1 MSPKPHNAFNLAT
14 DQLIEHFAAKRPIH
28 ANSLI
33 LTIFG
38 DAVCPYGGSI
48 WLGSLIKLVEPL
60 GINQRL
66 VRTSVFRLSEKG
78 ILQAQQRGRR
88 SYYEL
93 TKRGFRQFTSAAKR
107 IYLHPSSEWNGQWQL
122 LITAIGDLSLD
133 TREVLRKEL
142 EWLGFSRL
150 MPGLFAHPTAD
161 QDAVRKLLHEMNLT
175 PHVVWLSASP
185 QDQTLGMISHQLMT
199 ASFKPDTLENEY
211 QQFLER
217 FTPLLSACENTQV
230 LDPERCF
237 LVRTLLIHSFR
248 RILLREPELPMEL
261 LPADSISRQARVMT
275 EQLYK
280 RITTPADKHFSTI
293 SESEQGPL
301 LHPTDDYYQRFGGLP
316 LFSPELMTEPS
327 T

>member
-1 MSPKPHNAFNLAT
+1 MMSLKSYNAFNRAT
-14 DQLIEHFAAKRPIH
+14 DQLIKNFASKRPIH

-48 WLGSLIKLVEPL
+48 WLGSIIKLVEPL

-78 ILQAQQRGRR
+78 ILQAQQVGRR

-93 TKRGFRQFTSAAKR
+93 TKRGFRQFSSAAKR
-107 IYLHPSSEWNGQWQL
+107 IYLHPTSEWNGQWQL
-122 LITAIGDLSLD
+122 LITAIGDLSQD
-133 TREVLRKEL
+133 TREILRKEL

-150 MPGLFAHPTAD
+150 LPGVFAHPTAD

-175 PHVVWLSASP
+175 DNVVWLSASP
-185 QDQTLGMISHQLMT
+185 QNHELGMISHQLMT
-199 ASFKPDTLENEY
+199 ASFKPDTIETEY
-211 QQFLER
+211 QYFLER
-217 FTPLLSACENTQV
+217 FTPLLEATEKTEV

-237 LVRTLLIHSFR
+237 LVRTLLIHCFR
-248 RILLREPELPMEL
+248 RILLREPELPLEL
-261 LPADSISRQARVMT
+261 LPQDSISRQARIMT

-280 RITTPADKHFSTI
+280 RITTPADKHFSTV

-301 LHPTDDYYQRFGGLP
+301 SHPTDDYYQRFGGLP
-316 LFSPELMTEPS
+316 LFSPELS
-327 T
+327 TQV